1 MICRSLQVR
10 VVLDYQSNEKCIDM
24 VYDRKIKAQLQ

>member
-1 MICRSLQVR
+1 MICRNLRVR
-10 VVLDYQSNEKCIDM
+10 VVLDYQPNEKCIDM